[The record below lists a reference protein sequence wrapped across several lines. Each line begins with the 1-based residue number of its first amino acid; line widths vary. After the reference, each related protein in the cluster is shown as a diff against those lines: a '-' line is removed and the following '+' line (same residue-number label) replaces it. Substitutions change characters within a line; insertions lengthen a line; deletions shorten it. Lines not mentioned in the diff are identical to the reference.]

1 MTSVTEK
8 TPSLVTQ
15 AAMQEARQMSSNIN
29 YEFIFNE
36 LIRSVKHITQNPDLY
51 DNYSAAMPTLSL
63 IKEIHT
69 VGLKSGRQTGLT
81 TSVKSF
87 VVKNNEACVLSDM
100 PIVYDGVNCIN
111 PIYEIPSQLADRQYT
126 IFFIDI
132 VLNKN
137 PSIKDIFFS
146 KLYEIV
152 GKDLVIVEV

>member
-36 LIRSVKHITQNPDLY
+36 LIRSVKYTTQNPDLY
-51 DNYSAAMPTLSL
+51 NNYSAFMPTLSL

-69 VGLKSGRQTGLT
+69 VGLKSSRQTGLT
-81 TSVKSF
+81 TSVTSF
-87 VVKNNEACVLSDM
+87 VVKNNNACVVTDM
-100 PIVYDGVNCIN
+100 PPFYKGINCIN
-111 PIYEIPSQLADRQYT
+111 PAYEISSQIADCRYT